1 MQQGV
6 QITPVRRD
14 IGQPQEWV
22 GRQQHEEQEAH
33 RYQAKNAQDPGHHG
47 VGQLAGEK
55 CHCQH
60 PRGEHE
66 VPQQQGAFMPPPH
79 TSDAVQGG
87 QAGVGVLD
95 HINDGEVVGVERIG
109 QAAIGDGGEQP

>member
-1 MQQGV
+1 
-6 QITPVRRD
+6 
-14 IGQPQEWV
+14 
-22 GRQQHEEQEAH
+22 
-33 RYQAKNAQDPGHHG
+33 
-47 VGQLAGEK
+47 
-55 CHCQH
+55 
-60 PRGEHE
+60 
-66 VPQQQGAFMPPPH
+66 MPPPH